1 MLLGLIFNLSSPF
14 FPVLLEK
21 HIDGGKSDTHFP
33 GTEKDYN
40 SCIYFEVFD
49 LLVNAIKSRLIN
61 QVITSRSVASIN
73 APVRTVESRVENN
86 YIYIYTDFLKAFLS
100 LNKGG

>member
-49 LLVNAIKSRLIN
+49 LLVNGIKSRLIN
-61 QVITSRSVASIN
+61 QVMTSSERSVHKRARAYS
-73 APVRTVESRVENN
+73 
-86 YIYIYTDFLKAFLS
+86 
-100 LNKGG
+100 